1 MSAAPRKIGAR
12 DHLVGALLCASWVLV
27 LLSSSATLGMSRD
40 EGFYVDAANR
50 YGQWFELLFED
61 SSQAL
66 LQASVDGHWNAN
78 HEHPSLVKSMFAL
91 FHLAHEKWDLFSTPS
106 MSYRFFGMLCGGLLL
121 WLIYI
126 FGARAFGRSVGAFAA
141 LAFALMPRVYY
152 HSQLDCFD
160 VPIVL
165 MMTWVAYCYWR
176 ALSDPRWVIATVIAY
191 GLCLETKHNA
201 WTLPAILWVH
211 WLFVVAGKRH
221 GQPAKGWASKAFSV
235 LAAVGPLLAFGA
247 LFFSWVLVPVIP
259 LPIVNVWWVGL
270 IAFPLYLGGLYLLA
284 RRAEIESWRRY
295 VPVAWIAMV
304 LIGPLIFV
312 ALWPWMWFDTAERFR
327 GYAAFHLNHE
337 HYNMAYFGVN
347 YFRPPLPMGYPW
359 VMTLFTVP
367 LVTLALAVGGL
378 GTRLRALLPPQW
390 LARLWK
396 NGDTEGDA
404 SRTDVLFVGLL
415 FAPLVVISMPW
426 TPIFGGT
433 KHWFSAYPFVALFAG
448 VGFVYVFQAA
458 RERVPEAWRAR
469 LKLALP
475 ALVGALLLAAPWV
488 ETMHTHTFGLSHY
501 TFAAGGVAGAADHG
515 MNRQFWGFTTGSL
528 APWFNEQ
535 MPDGGTVYPC
545 DTTWTAWRMLQED
558 GLLNANIRPL
568 GDLPSADY
576 AIVHHEHHF
585 VEVDYQIW
593 AAWGSVQ
600 PVHVLTYDGVPIV
613 SVYENPRH
621 RARREAA
628 ARANP

>member
-1 MSAAPRKIGAR
+1 MSAAPRRLDAR

-27 LLSSSATLGMSRD
+27 LLASSATLGMSRD

-50 YGQWFELLFED
+50 YGQWFEMLAED
-61 SSQAL
+61 SDMATRR
-66 LQASVDGHWNAN
+66 ASVDGHWNVN

-91 FHLAHEKWDLFSTPS
+91 FHLAHEKWELFSTPS
-106 MSYRFFGMLCGGLLL
+106 MSYRFFGMLSGGLLL
-121 WLIYI
+121 WLIYV
-126 FGARAFGRSVGAFAA
+126 FGARAFGRGVGAFAA

-165 MMTWVAYCYWR
+165 TMTLVAYCYWR
-176 ALSDPRWVIATVIAY
+176 ALRDPRWAIAAAIAY

-211 WLFVVAGKRH
+211 WIFVVVGMRH
-221 GQPAKGWASKAFSV
+221 GEASKGWASRAFSV
-235 LAAVGPLLAFGA
+235 LAALGPLLAFGV
-247 LFFSWVLVPVIP
+247 LFFTWVLVPVIP
-259 LPIVNVWWVGL
+259 LPIVNVWWLGL
-270 IAFPLYLGGLYLLA
+270 IAFPVYLGGLYLLA
-284 RRAEIESWRRY
+284 RKAEIERWRRY

-312 ALWPWMWFDTAERFR
+312 ALWPWMWFDTAARFR
-327 GYAAFHLNHE
+327 EYAAFHLNHA

-347 YFRPPLPMGYPW
+347 YFQPPLPMSYPW

-367 LVTLALAVGGL
+367 LVTIALAIGGL

-390 LARLWK
+390 LERLWPR
-396 NGDTEGDA
+396 GDAEGDVA
-404 SRTDVLFVGLL
+404 RTDVLFVGLL
-415 FAPLVVISMPW
+415 LAPLVVISMPW

-433 KHWFSAYPFVALFAG
+433 KHWFSAYPFLAIFAG
-448 VGFVYVFQAA
+448 VGFAYVLRAVRRQI
-458 RERVPEAWRAR
+458 PEPSRAR
-469 LKLALP
+469 LRRALP
-475 ALVGALLLAAPWV
+475 ALVGALLLAAPCV
-488 ETMHTHTFGLSHY
+488 ETMHAHMFGLSHY
-501 TFAAGGVAGAADHG
+501 TFLAGGVPGAADYG

-528 APWFNEQ
+528 AGWFNEQ

-558 GLLNANIRPL
+558 GLLAENIRPHA
-568 GDLPSADY
+568 DLPSADY

-621 RARREAA
+621 AARR
-628 ARANP
+628 